1 MSKLTFK
8 RTHRVVKKASSD
20 NHTYETVELDINSGL
35 FKKSEV
41 DSSDTFIRVNSGI
54 FGEEFNKGKTYKL
67 TGPQVKELETQ
78 FNAVRAERDWAPV
91 EFRTTKEISKI
102 ENNALPD
109 EVKFLVEG
117 NNEMSSAPEVQG

>member
-1 MSKLTFK
+1 
-8 RTHRVVKKASSD
+8 VKKASSD

-41 DSSDTFIRVNSGI
+41 DSSDTFIRVNSDI

-102 ENNALPD
+102 EKNALPD

>member
-1 MSKLTFK
+1 
-8 RTHRVVKKASSD
+8 VKKANSE
-20 NHTYETVELDINSGL
+20 NHTYETVEIDSTTGL
-35 FKKSEV
+35 FKRTEV
-41 DSSDTFIRVNSGI
+41 NQNETFIRVNSGI

-102 ENNALPD
+102 EKNALPD
-109 EVKFLVEG
+109 EVKFLVED